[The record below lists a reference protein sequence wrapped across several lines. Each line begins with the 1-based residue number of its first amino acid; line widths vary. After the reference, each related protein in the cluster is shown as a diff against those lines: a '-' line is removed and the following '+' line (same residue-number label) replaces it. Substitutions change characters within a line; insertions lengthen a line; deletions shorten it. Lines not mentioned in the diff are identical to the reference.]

1 MRAYLYNIV
10 VCVHTVFVRKYVHIP
25 KCSSMR
31 VYLREQFRFE
41 YHYIPSFRCEYDQTQ
56 DSDLSIVVY
65 QSFIREYDHIHD
77 LDLSINVYQVVDE
90 VPLYT
95 FLPFLNNPNG
105 HTRKK
110 NTNFQ

>member
-1 MRAYLYNIV
+1 MRAY
-10 VCVHTVFVRKYVHIP
+10 CVFVRKYVHIP
-25 KCSSMR
+25 KCSSMH
-31 VYLREQFRFE
+31 VYLCEQFWLE
-41 YHYIPSFRCEYDQTQ
+41 YHYIPSFRCEDDQIH
-56 DSDLSIVVY
+56 DSDLSIIVY

-77 LDLSINVYQVVDE
+77 LDLGINVYQVVDE

-110 NTNFQ
+110 IQTFNNQI